1 MNRNAERIGT
11 PRKPAEEGKK
21 IKRGDAVE
29 RRTRLADRFDAIWFE
44 LIYDVN

>member
-21 IKRGDAVE
+21 IKRQVQLR
-29 RRTRLADRFDAIWFE
+29 RRTRLADRFDAIWFDSM
-44 LIYDVN
+44 YDVN